1 MSCDYFVF
9 KVEGS
14 SWSDSKQAQ
23 WARTTVIQHC
33 YSDVDILAGCVGV
46 VSVPCSLWILTM
58 SISFDFIA
66 KYITSEDLVLLSFL
80 WDAYWVA
87 PLFFPPYFSSTFIL
101 LAVAGIDNL
110 TISFDIN
117 SCSEFTFTMLTISFG
132 TSKDF
137 IVFKISLA
145 RISYIPSKSLTN
157 IISICIFLVQESFL
171 LKTDILVIL
180 AIKFAQ

>member
-23 WARTTVIQHC
+23 WARTTLIQHC
-33 YSDVDILAGCVGV
+33 YSDVDIVAGAVGI
-46 VSVPCSLWILTM
+46 VSVPCSLWTLTI
-58 SISFDFIA
+58 SISFEFIA
-66 KYITSEDLVLLSFL
+66 KYIISEDLVLLSFL
-80 WDAYWVA
+80 CDACWVT
-87 PLFFPPYFSSTFIL
+87 PLFFPPYFSSTLIL

-132 TSKDF
+132 TSKDL
-137 IVFKISLA
+137 IVFTIS
-145 RISYIPSKSLTN
+145 
-157 IISICIFLVQESFL
+157 
-171 LKTDILVIL
+171 
-180 AIKFAQ
+180 